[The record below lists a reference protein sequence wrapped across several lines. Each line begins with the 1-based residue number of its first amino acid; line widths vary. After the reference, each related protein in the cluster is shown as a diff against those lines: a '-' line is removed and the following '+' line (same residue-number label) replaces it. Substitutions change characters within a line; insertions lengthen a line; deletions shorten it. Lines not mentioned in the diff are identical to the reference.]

1 MMGIQKLALIILVI
15 LFIAGAAGAAAD
27 SAGDAADSGGTS
39 AVDPS
44 VPADADT
51 TGSPAV
57 DASAADD
64 SESSDREKEA
74 NIRELRENTILYGIE
89 SQVGE
94 LIIQLKEEENERY
107 NKLLTDLYKKTS
119 NDSLRTGILDMLTS
133 QEDDALVDYV
143 HGQIEEYEDLSSQL
157 VLSMIGYLTEFQDQ
171 DITGTFFTLI
181 EARNLETASRAI
193 QAIGKSG
200 REENGARLLELTENE
215 DFREEL
221 EPAVIHALGQLKYTE
236 AVGYL
241 SGIAEDEDQ
250 SNSLRWRACEALG
263 KIGGEQ
269 AMETIRKLL
278 NAEDSYLRA
287 YAVGALRGFE
297 SGDTYDIL
305 IDALRDDFWRVRVQA
320 LEALGERGDPRAL
333 DVLEYKVHHDPDV
346 RNVRLA
352 ALKAIG
358 EIGTKKGYDILRD
371 LYSDQ
376 KVSPI
381 LRSEAVR
388 ILVQDSLTASM
399 NTIEEVIGEEW
410 GKENSRILDYTCKQL
425 SLTESNSLVRIYE
438 KMLTH
443 PKSINIQIYGLRGI
457 RLNRFGSLKAQVE
470 QMTEAPYARS
480 VRQLAESVLSEL

>member
-1 MMGIQKLALIILVI
+1 MMGNRYFYQFFVVL
-15 LFIAGAAGAAAD
+15 LFFASAGGAAAD
-27 SAGDAADSGGTS
+27 SEGAAADSTGTAVLDS
-39 AVDPS
+39 AG
-44 VPADADT
+44 T
-51 TGSPAV
+51 TGS
-57 DASAADD
+57 DADAAAAESA
-64 SESSDREKEA
+64 DREKESD
-74 NIRELRENTILYGIE
+74 IRELRENTILYGIE

-94 LIIQLKEEENERY
+94 LIVQLKEEENDRY
-107 NKLLTDLYKKTS
+107 NKLLADLYMKTS
-119 NDSLRTGILDMLTS
+119 NDNLRTGILDMFTS
-133 QEDDALVDYV
+133 QKDDALVDYV
-143 HGQIEEYEDLSSQL
+143 HGQSEDYEDLSSQL
-157 VLSMIGYLTEFQDQ
+157 VLSLIGYLTEFQNP
-171 DITGTFFTLI
+171 DITETFFTLI

-221 EPAVIHALGQLKYTE
+221 ESSVIQALGQLEYTE
-236 AVGYL
+236 AVNYL
-241 SGIAEDEDQ
+241 SDIAEDEDQ

-269 AMETIRKLL
+269 ALGTVKKLL

-297 SGDTYDIL
+297 GEDTYDIL
-305 IDALRDDFWRVRVQA
+305 VDALRDDFWRVRVQA
-320 LEALGERGDPRAL
+320 LEAIGERADSRAL
-333 DVLEYKVHHDPDV
+333 DVLEYKVRHDPDV

-358 EIGTKKGYDILRD
+358 AIGTKKGYDILRD
-371 LYSDQ
+371 LYSNQ

-381 LRSEAVR
+381 LRNEAVR
-388 ILVQDSLTASM
+388 ILVENSLTASM
-399 NTIEEVIGEEW
+399 KTIEEVIAEEW
-410 GKENSRILDYTCKQL
+410 GKENSLILDYTCKQL
-425 SLTESNSLVRIYE
+425 SLTESNSLVGLYE

-470 QMTEAPYARS
+470 KMTEAPYARS